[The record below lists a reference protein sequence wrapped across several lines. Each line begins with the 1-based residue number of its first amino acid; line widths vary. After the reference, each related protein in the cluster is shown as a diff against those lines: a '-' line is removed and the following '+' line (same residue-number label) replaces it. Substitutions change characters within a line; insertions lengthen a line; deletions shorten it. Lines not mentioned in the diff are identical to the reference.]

1 MSSDSWRLAL
11 DEAPALPRGR
21 HNLSLAEVRSSQ
33 RERLLAAMLE
43 LVGQQGYAATTVPQV
58 VARARVSR
66 NAFYELFEDKLD
78 CFLVL
83 SDELADE
90 ILQQLIDTDA
100 PDWVSAL
107 RAGLRHYLDWWQE
120 RPVWTRAYLVELP
133 AAGPRAVEQR
143 DRQYA
148 RFIELFEALATWAR
162 REQPELA
169 PLRPLNARII
179 VLGVTELLADHVR
192 RGRGSQL
199 SELEQDL
206 MFWIVLMLA
215 DEATAVQLSGDALSR

>member
-1 MSSDSWRLAL
+1 MSLEENRLAL
-11 DEAPALPRGR
+11 DEVPVLPRGR

-33 RERLLAAMLE
+33 RARLLAAMLE

-90 ILQQLIDTDA
+90 ILQLVVDTDA
-100 PDWVSAL
+100 PDWISAL
-107 RAGLRHYLDWWQE
+107 RSGLRRYLNWWQE
-120 RPVWTRAYLVELP
+120 RPAWTRAYLVELP
-133 AAGPRAVEQR
+133 AAGPPAVEQR

-148 RFIELFEALATWAR
+148 RFVEMFDTLAAWAR
-162 REQPELA
+162 TEQPDLP
-169 PLRPLNARII
+169 PLRALNTKMI
-179 VLGVTELLADHVR
+179 VLGVTELLADQVR
-192 RGRGSQL
+192 RGRGDRL
-199 SELEQDL
+199 VELEDEL
-206 MFWIVLMLA
+206 IFWIVLMLA
-215 DEATAVQLSGDALSR
+215 DEATARQLRR

>member
-1 MSSDSWRLAL
+1 MSLEEHRLAL
-11 DEAPALPRGR
+11 DEVPVLPRGR

-33 RERLLAAMLE
+33 RARLLAAMLE

-90 ILQQLIDTDA
+90 ILQLVVDTDA
-100 PDWVSAL
+100 PDWISAL
-107 RAGLRHYLDWWQE
+107 RSGLRRYLNWWQE
-120 RPVWTRAYLVELP
+120 RPAWTRAYLVELP
-133 AAGPRAVEQR
+133 AAGPPAVEQR

-148 RFIELFEALATWAR
+148 RFVEMFDALAGWAR
-162 REQPELA
+162 TEQSDLPA
-169 PLRPLNARII
+169 LRALNTKMI
-179 VLGVTELLADHVR
+179 VLGVTELLADQVR
-192 RGRGSQL
+192 RGRGDRL
-199 SELEQDL
+199 VELEDEL

-215 DEATAVQLSGDALSR
+215 DEATARELNR

>member
-1 MSSDSWRLAL
+1 MSLEEHRLAL
-11 DEAPALPRGR
+11 DEAPVLPRGR

-33 RERLLAAMLE
+33 RARLLAAMLE

-78 CFLVL
+78 CFLAL

-90 ILQQLIDTDA
+90 ILQLVVDTDA
-100 PDWVSAL
+100 PDWISAL
-107 RAGLRHYLDWWQE
+107 HSGLRRYLGWWQE
-120 RPVWTRAYLVELP
+120 RPAWTRAYLVELP
-133 AAGPRAVEQR
+133 AAGPPAVEQR

-148 RFIELFEALATWAR
+148 RFVEMFDALATWAR
-162 REQPELA
+162 TEQPDLP
-169 PLRPLNARII
+169 PLGALNTKMI
-179 VLGVTELLADHVR
+179 VLGVTELLAEQVR
-192 RGRGSQL
+192 RGRGDRL
-199 SELEQDL
+199 VELEDEL

-215 DEATAVQLSGDALSR
+215 DEATARELRP

>member
-1 MSSDSWRLAL
+1 VSLEEDRLAL
-11 DEAPALPRGR
+11 DEVPVLPRGR

-33 RERLLAAMLE
+33 RARLLAAMLE

-66 NAFYELFEDKLD
+66 NAFYELFADKLD

-90 ILQQLIDTDA
+90 ILQLLVDTDA
-100 PDWVSAL
+100 PDWISAL
-107 RAGLRHYLDWWQE
+107 RSGLRRYLNWWQE

-133 AAGPRAVEQR
+133 AAGPPAVEQR
-143 DRQYA
+143 DRQYG
-148 RFIELFEALATWAR
+148 RFVEMFDALAAWAR
-162 REQPELA
+162 TEQSDLP
-169 PLRPLNARII
+169 PLRALNTKMI
-179 VLGVTELLADHVR
+179 VLGVTELLADQVR
-192 RGRGSQL
+192 RGRGDRL
-199 SELEQDL
+199 TELEDEL

-215 DEATAVQLSGDALSR
+215 DEATAGRLSR